1 MISCFCSKKQGEKSV
16 VTVSSPGVSKYSE
29 MKNII
34 FIALAFV
41 AFTSCGRFSNKDEK
55 PDQPVRIVCVSKQY
69 NEIIY
74 ALGAEQNLVAVDLSS
89 TYPDAIK
96 KLPTVGYHRMLSA
109 EGIISM
115 KPTLVMHDDN
125 VGPDNVMRQ
134 LDQLKIPMKTFPKGE
149 SIKDT
154 KTLFREMGDY
164 FGRKKQADSLCNV
177 LDADMKLA
185 VAAKQKLGGD
195 TMVKVVVIHFGRIN
209 NNYLVI
215 GKHSLTTQLLSMAGA
230 QNPIDS
236 EKGMMPLS
244 AEAVAKADPDII
256 LVTDYGYD
264 RLGGS
269 MDAVKSLPGVAATK
283 AAKNNRIYR
292 VEEHDM
298 VYFGPR
304 TGKNIVDLINLIHQ
318 KGK

>member
-1 MISCFCSKKQGEKSV
+1 MKK
-16 VTVSSPGVSKYSE
+16 T
-29 MKNII
+29 I
-34 FIALAFV
+34 FIAILSV
-41 AFTSCGRFSNKDEK
+41 AFTACGRFSNKDEK
-55 PDQPVRIVCVSKQY
+55 QEQQVRIVCVSKQY

-74 ALGAEQNLVAVDLSS
+74 ALGAQQNLVAVDLSS

-134 LDQLKIPMKTFPKGE
+134 LEQLKIPMKTFSKGE
-149 SIKDT
+149 TIEDT
-154 KTLFREMGDY
+154 KALFREMGDY
-164 FGRKKQADSLCNV
+164 FGRKTQADSLCNV
-177 LDADMKLA
+177 LDADMKAA
-185 VAAKQKLGGD
+185 VTAKQKLGTD

-209 NNYLVI
+209 NNYLVMS
-215 GKHSLTTQLLSMAGA
+215 KHSLTTQLLSMAGA

-264 RLGGS
+264 RLGS
-269 MDAVKSLPGVAATK
+269 MDAVKGLPGVAATK

-304 TGKNIVDLINLIHQ
+304 TGKNIIDLINLIHQ
-318 KGK
+318 K